1 MFITWG
7 KKKKPEAKF
16 RTQKPRVKKP
26 KDLTSYQLKFSVQL
40 SFTIN
45 DAEEQV
51 TDMEKVFEKQ
61 ITDERLLFIH
71 SQAN

>member
-1 MFITWG
+1 M
-7 KKKKPEAKF
+7 
-16 RTQKPRVKKP
+16 KKP

>member
-1 MFITWG
+1 M
-7 KKKKPEAKF
+7 
-16 RTQKPRVKKP
+16 KKP
-26 KDLTSYQLKFSVQL
+26 KDLTSYQLKFSVHL